1 MNRLLPLLLG
11 LMLSAHRAEAA
22 PKPGVARTLSAA
34 SFAVPVASG
43 VLMLTTS
50 RGTSSDN
57 RLYTGLALVSAG
69 AAFGPSVGQW
79 YAKGKTNA
87 WVTFGLRTL
96 STGMMTSGSIVRAR
110 GDPSLDGLGLA
121 LAIIGGGLTGT
132 LSLYDIVDAGRTAR
146 QTRYHSGF
154 ARRELIDIARCG
166 AFPCKAV
173 SRSLRSSGPGPSR
186 TRASRLRPLLRLGF
200 AEPISVGCASLR
212 PLRGLPLSAVFGARP
227 E

>member
-1 MNRLLPLLLG
+1 MIGVRSFFFVLG
-11 LMLSAHRAEAA
+11 LSLVAGRAEAA

-43 VLMLTTS
+43 VLMLSTS

-57 RLYTGLALVSAG
+57 RLYTGLALISLG
-69 AAFGPSVGQW
+69 AAAGPSVGQW

-96 STGMMTSGSIVRAR
+96 STGMMTSGSILWAR
-110 GDPSLDGLGLA
+110 GDPSLDGLGVA

-146 QTRYHSGF
+146 QTRYQSGF
-154 ARRELIDIARCG
+154 AQLELADIARCG
-166 AFPCKAV
+166 AFPC
-173 SRSLRSSGPGPSR
+173 GTIFG
-186 TRASRLRPLLRLGF
+186 T
-200 AEPISVGCASLR
+200 
-212 PLRGLPLSAVFGARP
+212 LP